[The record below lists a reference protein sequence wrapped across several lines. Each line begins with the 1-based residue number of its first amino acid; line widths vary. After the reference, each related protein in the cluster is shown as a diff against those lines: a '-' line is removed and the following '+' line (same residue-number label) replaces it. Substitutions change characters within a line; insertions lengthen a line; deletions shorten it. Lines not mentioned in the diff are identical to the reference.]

1 MKWQEFTLDIFSRK
15 QQELGQVLNG
25 LTAED
30 LNHQPKRESNSI
42 GWLVWHSTR
51 SQDRMNADL
60 LGEEQ
65 VWIRGKWYARFNREP
80 DPRDTGFGHTTEQ
93 AAAFRAPDSQTLL
106 DYYRAVSERT
116 REYLTKRL
124 SEADLKREVR
134 SPTLGTTAT
143 VEARLISVIND
154 LQHIGQAGYVR
165 GILKGKG
172 WYGR

>member
-1 MKWQEFTLDIFSRK
+1 MKLQEFTLDIFSRI
-15 QQELGQVLNG
+15 QQELEQVLNG

-30 LNHQPKRESNSI
+30 LNYQPKRESNSI
-42 GWLVWHSTR
+42 GWLIWHSTR

-65 VWIRGKWYARFNREP
+65 LWIRDKWYARFNREP
-80 DPRDTGFGHTTEQ
+80 DPRDTGVGHTTEQ
-93 AAAFRAPDSQTLL
+93 AAAFCTPDSQTLL
-106 DYYRAVSERT
+106 DYYHAVFKRT

-124 SEADLKREVR
+124 SEAELKREVK
-134 SPTLGTTAT
+134 SPTLGTTDTA
-143 VEARLISVIND
+143 EARLIGVINN

-165 GILKGKG
+165 GMLKGKG